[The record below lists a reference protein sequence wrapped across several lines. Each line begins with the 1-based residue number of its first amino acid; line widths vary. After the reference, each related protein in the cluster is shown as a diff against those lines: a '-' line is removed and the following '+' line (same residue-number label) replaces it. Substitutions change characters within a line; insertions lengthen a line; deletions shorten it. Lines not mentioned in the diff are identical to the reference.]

1 MMQTQ
6 QQKKLPISSAF
17 FSSLSLVLLCAGV
30 LMIWIGSASYAMS
43 APQTTAPPPGITAN
57 QVNDVAEELWCPL
70 CSGVRLDV
78 CELKACD
85 QMKDMIGIKLSE
97 GESIESI
104 KAYFIEQYGPQVL
117 GEPPKEGF
125 NWLAWI
131 MPFLMMALGGGF
143 LWMRAR
149 GMVKTGIGLETDAG
163 QGASVKKAAAVDDYE
178 SKLEEELKRYG

>member
-1 MMQTQ
+1 MMRTQ
-6 QQKKLPISSAF
+6 QHDKSPVSGAF
-17 FSSLSLVLLCAGV
+17 FLSLSLFLLCVGLLV
-30 LMIWIGSASYAMS
+30 IGLGSASYAQPE
-43 APQTTAPPPGITAN
+43 AQTVPPPPGITAN
-57 QVNDVAEELWCPL
+57 QVNDVAEQLWCPL

-85 QMKDMIGIKLSE
+85 QMKDVIAIKLSE
-97 GESIESI
+97 GEDVESI
-104 KAYFIEQYGPQVL
+104 RAYFIEQYGPQVL

-131 MPFLMMALGGGF
+131 MPFLMMAVGGGF

-149 GMVKTGIGLETDAG
+149 GMVKTGIGLESGTG
-163 QGASVKKAAAVDDYE
+163 QDGSAKKTPTADDYD